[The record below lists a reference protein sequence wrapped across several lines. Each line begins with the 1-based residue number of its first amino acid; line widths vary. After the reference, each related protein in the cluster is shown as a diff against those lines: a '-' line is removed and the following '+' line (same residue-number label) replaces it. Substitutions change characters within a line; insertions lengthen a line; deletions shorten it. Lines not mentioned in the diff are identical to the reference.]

1 MHPYND
7 DVALQNARDKEL
19 EEYLI
24 QKTDEEELEEEKLME
39 EEVDRIVEEIKN
51 NYY

>member
-19 EEYLI
+19 EEYLM
-24 QKTDEEELEEEKLME
+24 QKTDEEELEGEKLME

>member
-24 QKTDEEELEEEKLME
+24 QKNRWRRTWRGK
-39 EEVDRIVEEIKN
+39 VNGRRGR
-51 NYY
+51 

>member
-19 EEYLI
+19 EEYLM
-24 QKTDEEELEEEKLME
+24 QKTDEELEE
-39 EEVDRIVEEIKN
+39 EEVDRIVEARKKELHKN
-51 NYY
+51 K